1 MSTGYQIK
9 DQTSAYY
16 LTFQVVYWID
26 LFTRDKYREIIIDS
40 LRFCLQNKG
49 LEIFAF
55 VIMSNHVH
63 LIARSNKDNLSDI
76 IRDFKKYTSKQFI
89 DEIDLSTESR
99 KKWMLNLFQHT
110 AKKQNKNG
118 SYQVWTHENHAIEV
132 FSNTVIW
139 QKVNYIHDN
148 PVRNKLVENS
158 WDYLYSSARNY
169 ADMEGVLEITKL
181 SVPLNK

>member
-1 MSTGYQIK
+1 MPTGYQIK

-16 LTFQVVYWID
+16 LTFQIVYWID
-26 LFTRDKYREIIIDS
+26 LFTRNRYREIIIDS
-40 LRFCLQNKG
+40 LKFCQQNKS

-63 LIARSNKDNLSDI
+63 LIARSNNDNLSDV

-89 DEIDLSTESR
+89 DEIDSSIESR
-99 KKWMLNLFQHT
+99 KKWMLNLFQHA

-132 FSNTVIW
+132 FSNSVIW
-139 QKVNYIHDN
+139 QKANYIHDN

-181 SVPLNK
+181 SVH